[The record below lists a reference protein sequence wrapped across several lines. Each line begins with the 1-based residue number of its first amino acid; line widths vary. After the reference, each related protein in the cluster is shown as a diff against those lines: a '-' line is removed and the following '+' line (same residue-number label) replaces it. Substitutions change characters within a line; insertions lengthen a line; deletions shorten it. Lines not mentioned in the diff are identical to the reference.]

1 LVPWSNAREAVGDL
15 DQQQHVLHLRMC
27 SVVVAGSRLQDDQ
40 IRLELS
46 TPVVTIFWYR
56 STVMRRREVVKTWL
70 MD

>member
-1 LVPWSNAREAVGDL
+1 
-15 DQQQHVLHLRMC
+15 MC